1 MQTKTLDLEEQV
13 IEGLAFDPRVT
24 SDDIAVSVKEGI
36 VTLRGSVP
44 NFYQKWEVENAV
56 KQVRGVRGIAD
67 ELVVDLPTMHVRNDT
82 DIALS
87 IERRF
92 ESNVLIPSDVTFVVR
107 DGSVTLSGEVS
118 WYYQLQEAT
127 YEARRVTGVR
137 NVANLITVKSLTL
150 PDPAEIKNKIHA
162 SLQRTVA
169 AEANSINVAVS
180 LGSVTL
186 SGSTRSWAERA
197 NAAQAAWSVP
207 GVMHVDNFISVDSW

>member
-1 MQTKTLDLEEQV
+1 MQTRTLDLEEQV
-13 IEGLAFDPRVT
+13 IEELAFDPRVT

-44 NFYQKWEVENAV
+44 NFYQKWEVENVV

-67 ELVVDLPTMHVRNDT
+67 ELVVDLPTIHVRNDT

-87 IERRF
+87 IKHRF
-92 ESNVLIPSDVTFVVR
+92 ESNALIPSDVTFIVQ

-118 WYYQLQEAT
+118 WYYQLQEAA

-137 NVANLITVKSLTL
+137 NVANLIMVKSLTW
-150 PDPAEIKNKIHA
+150 PDPDEIKNKIHA
-162 SLQRTVA
+162 SLQRTAA
-169 AEANSINVAVS
+169 AEDKSINVAVS
-180 LGSVTL
+180 LGQVTL
-186 SGSTRSWAERA
+186 SGSTRSWVERD

-207 GVMHVDNFISVDSW
+207 GVMHVDNFISVNSW